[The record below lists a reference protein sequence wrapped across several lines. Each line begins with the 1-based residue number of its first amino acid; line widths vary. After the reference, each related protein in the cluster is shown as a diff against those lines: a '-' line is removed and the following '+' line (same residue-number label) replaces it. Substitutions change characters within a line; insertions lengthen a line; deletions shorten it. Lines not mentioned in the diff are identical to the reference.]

1 MNIVLR
7 DTYSHAGGLKNPVLM
22 ALGAH
27 VAMFIWNPIVLPAGT
42 ANPAQVLMQV
52 EYRETLPEMPKPVVE
67 PPKPKVVEKPKPKPV
82 VKAKKAGLN
91 LAQHK
96 AAPIR
101 AVKKVVPV
109 KKVVANPL
117 PRSRPS
123 MVKMPRFVPRA
134 SDEDAM
140 ISAAPTRS
148 AKTTG
153 LRPAS
158 NPFGTAPKLSGKS
171 RGVRMAD
178 VNFQLKDRG
187 GLSGGGPTVAIP
199 IGEERGETAAIAAAP
214 ELHDAPKGR
223 RHISNS
229 YQAPLGEGVGELAG
243 KNRTGYV
250 GRVQIGMAA
259 GPSEEEIIAAGTER
273 GEVSAGQGFEM
284 GGPVGDRKIVRK
296 HLPEY
301 PAWAE
306 EKGITAMVKI
316 FFTVKA
322 DGSIRQSVRVVRSSG
337 YTELDQLAKEAILAW
352 KFSPTQASSS
362 AEEAWGVITF
372 RFTLA

>member
-7 DTYSHAGGLKNPVLM
+7 DLSLQTGTMKMPLLTAMGMHVGLLVWNPV
-22 ALGAH
+22 
-27 VAMFIWNPIVLPAGT
+27 ILP
-42 ANPAQVLMQV
+42 PSSLKPPEFLMQV
-52 EYRETLPEMPKPVVE
+52 EYRETLPELPKPVIE
-67 PPKPKVVEKPKPKPV
+67 KPKPKIVEKPKPV

-91 LAQHK
+91 LAQPK
-96 AAPIR
+96 AAPLR
-101 AVKKVVPV
+101 AVKKVVPP
-109 KKVVANPL
+109 KKVVAHPA

-140 ISAAPTRS
+140 ITAAPTRT
-148 AKTTG
+148 AQATG

-158 NPFGTAPKLSGKS
+158 SPFASAPKLSGKS

-178 VNFQLKDRG
+178 VSFQLKDRG
-187 GLSGGGPTVAIP
+187 GLAGGSGPTVAIP
-199 IGEERGETAAIAAAP
+199 IGEERGEHAVVAASTQ
-214 ELHDAPKGR
+214 LHDAPKGR

-243 KNRTGYV
+243 KSRTGYV
-250 GRVQIGMAA
+250 GRIQVGT
-259 GPSEEEIIAAGTER
+259 GPSDDEIVAAGTER

-284 GGPVGDRKIVRK
+284 GGPVGDRKILRK

-316 FFTVKA
+316 FFTVKS

-337 YTELDQLAKEAILAW
+337 HTELDQLAKEAILAW
-352 KFSPTQASSS
+352 KFSPTRASSS